1 MWVVCSSRGPDK
13 KDLEEEDAS
22 VLVGS
27 MDYLPTD
34 LIYPVAVAD
43 SFAGTGT
50 NLFQFPKLVTS
61 MGRMGR

>member
-1 MWVVCSSRGPDK
+1 MWVVPSSRGPDK
-13 KDLEEEDAS
+13 KNPEEEDDS

-34 LIYPVAVAD
+34 LIYPVTDAD
-43 SFAGTGT
+43 SFAGTRT
-50 NLFQFPKLVTS
+50 KLFQFPKLVTS